1 MYLLEFC
8 TAGDR
13 SVGRERL
20 VYHKAVYD
28 LKLFAATYGH
38 EAQVTEPEIDNL
50 GHDFTLSIG
59 RDTLNIQNKAA
70 IRPGGATS
78 WDIHAAHLVP
88 PFQDRDIGPDVDGV
102 PLFWPEGASGVVLL
116 HEIDRDAAS
125 AGVLNLRY
133 FYFDVYYA
141 AAVAHGIVEAEDL
154 SPQAA
159 LDLLRKLRDC
169 KSASDRVT
177 VPKAAFLPVKSPA
190 AIIGLRLGVPQATNY
205 VSLWRRGDGFE
216 AWTVEPFRTTVRNE
230 IMSWRP

>member
-8 TAGDR
+8 TDGDR

-20 VYHKAVYD
+20 VFHKAVYA

-38 EAQVTEPEIDNL
+38 EAQVSEPEIDNL

-78 WDIHAAHLVP
+78 WEIHAAHLVP
-88 PFQDRDIGPDVDGV
+88 TFQDRDIGPDVDGAS
-102 PLFWPEGASGVVLL
+102 LFWPEGSSGVVLL
-116 HEIDRDAAS
+116 HEIDREAAS
-125 AGVLNLRY
+125 EGVLKVRY

-141 AAVAHGIVEAEDL
+141 AAVAHSIVQAKDL

-169 KSASDRVT
+169 RSASDRIT
-177 VPKAAFLPVKSPA
+177 IPKGAFLPVKSPA
-190 AIIGLRLGVPQATNY
+190 AIIGLRLGVPNAANY
-205 VSLWRRGDGFE
+205 VSLWRRGDGLE
-216 AWTVEPFRTTVRNE
+216 AWTVETFRALVQHE
-230 IMSWRP
+230 IMSWRS